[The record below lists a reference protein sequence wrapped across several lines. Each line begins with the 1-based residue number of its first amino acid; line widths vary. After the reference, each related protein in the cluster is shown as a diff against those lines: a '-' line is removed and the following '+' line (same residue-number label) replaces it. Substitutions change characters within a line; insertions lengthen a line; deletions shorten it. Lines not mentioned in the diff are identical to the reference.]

1 MGLDIAMAA
10 GRLDDT
16 QAVERFLATMPRA
29 DGLRARLVPG
39 RTDWLEQYDAST
51 STARY
56 LIADGVGFTC
66 YVVGGVTL
74 DDARKIAVRTHD
86 LRDWSPQGFHAA
98 VEQALGVSIVPMR
111 PT

>member
-1 MGLDIAMAA
+1 MGLEIAMAT
-10 GRLDDT
+10 GRLDDAE
-16 QAVERFLATMPRA
+16 AVERFLAAMPGA

-66 YVVGGVTL
+66 YVVGGVAL
-74 DDARKIAVRTHD
+74 EDARRIAIATHD

-98 VEQALGVSIVPMR
+98 VERALGVAIVPTR
-111 PT
+111 GA